1 MDHWRDVQTAKNMQ
15 THQEHAAEW
24 VDRSA
29 TLMAWAV
36 TSQEHKATYI
46 GSLKREQTGL
56 RCDCVCPACGG
67 RLQAVNAGKP
77 IQALP
82 GAKTLRPHFRH
93 DAGQQYDRCLIHV
106 SQLVA
111 LQLLV
116 QEKAIYLPAQTVSFP
131 VVGASGQIYTGTA
144 HHDGMTVGILA
155 RTWVDVH
162 EAKITLEDGRVVWL
176 RLSGTISSH
185 TAPPGDAVITIK
197 VDDPEVST
205 WPAEKILE
213 HAQLTGKWLCWER
226 HWQDEALALAAR
238 EDGEQ
243 QARHWCDYVPDD
255 MELPAN
261 LTQAQRS
268 ESVLHWVI
276 KGMLESAQYLAVPG
290 YDERL
295 TRTMPDRTEEDY
307 RVQFD
312 ERSYGIRNA
321 RLEHRLGDVIP
332 DVLCT
337 ATESGGHPMELIL
350 EVTVTH
356 GVDETK
362 AAHIRELGIACL
374 EIDARRLG
382 KAGKTTLEEL
392 RTMVLHDT
400 RNKRWIFHPAIAQRY
415 LAAMEYFERKKGSI
429 NRAIQEEQERDHW
442 LRGLSDQALLHEY
455 LGLLWQVW
463 TGNQPI
469 DSRQQ
474 LCPPE
479 KLLPIL
485 EKRGFRGMGQDIIA
499 SKHGLLWA
507 VESIVQHDPQVN
519 TALLFENAVT
529 GVGRIN
535 LASYITVLGAV
546 IREYKPPMSDHEL
559 MRLNELRHHVKHSV
573 QRGDATYGRPI
584 RYDAALKVLYPR
596 LKSRLESNK
605 GTEEAVTRVRLARM
619 REQQNIQVQEA
630 DQQSAAHQAQMEQ
643 EELKLRIREV
653 HLFHEWMPRAGWPHD
668 LVTTIKHV
676 QQNIQRRGAA
686 HDEFWT
692 KVLMSAWDAR
702 KKRYELADWVQ
713 SQDPKYAHQVGEIM
727 KILEIAWMQKKS
739 SQRI

>member
-1 MDHWRDVQTAKNMQ
+1 MQ
-15 THQEHAAEW
+15 THQEHAADW
-24 VDRSA
+24 VDRSSK
-29 TLMAWAV
+29 LMAWAV
-36 TSQEHKATYI
+36 TQQERKATYI
-46 GSLKREQTGL
+46 GSLQREQTGL
-56 RCDCVCPACGG
+56 KCDCVCPACGG

-77 IQALP
+77 IQAMP

-116 QEKAIYLPAQTVSFP
+116 QEKAIYLPAQTVRFP
-131 VVGASGQIYTGTA
+131 VAGASGQIYTGTA
-144 HHDGMTVGILA
+144 HCDGMTVGVLA
-155 RTWVDVH
+155 RTWVDAH

-176 RLSGTISSH
+176 RLFGTISSH

-205 WPAEKILE
+205 WSPEKILE

-226 HWQDEALALAAR
+226 HWQDETLALEAKDA
-238 EDGEQ
+238 GEQ
-243 QARHWCDYVPDD
+243 QARHWCDYIPEDLD
-255 MELPAN
+255 LPAS

-276 KGMLESAQYLAVPG
+276 KGILESAQYLAVPG
-290 YDERL
+290 HDQRL

-307 RVQFD
+307 RVYFD

-321 RLEHRLGDVIP
+321 RLEHKLHDVIP
-332 DVLCT
+332 DVVCT
-337 ATESGGHPMELIL
+337 ATGGGAHRMELML

-356 GVDETK
+356 AVDEAK
-362 AAHIRELGIACL
+362 AARVRELGIACL

-392 RTMVLHDT
+392 RTMVLSDT
-400 RNKRWIFHPAIAQRY
+400 RNKRWVFHPSIEERY
-415 LAAMEYFERKKGSI
+415 QAAMAYFDRKKAAI
-429 NRAIQEEQERDHW
+429 NTAIQEAKERDRW
-442 LRGLSDQALLHEY
+442 VEGLTDQALLHEY

-463 TGNQPI
+463 TGNLPI
-469 DSRQQ
+469 DSRQHP
-474 LCPPE
+474 CPPE

-485 EKRGFRGMGQDIIA
+485 EKRGFRGMGQDIVA
-499 SKHGLLWA
+499 GKYGLLWA
-507 VESIVQHDPQVN
+507 VESMVQHDPQVN

-529 GVGRIN
+529 GAGMIN
-535 LASYITVLGAV
+535 LASYVTVLGAV
-546 IREYKPPMSDHEL
+546 IAEYKPPMAEHEL
-559 MRLNELRHHVKHSV
+559 VRISELRQHVKHSIH
-573 QRGDATYGRPI
+573 RGDATYGRPV
-584 RYDAALKVLYPR
+584 RYDAALKLLYPR

-605 GTEEAVTRVRLARM
+605 GTEEAVTQVRLAHM
-619 REQQNIQVQEA
+619 REQQNILIQEA
-630 DQQSAAHQAQMEQ
+630 SQQRATHQAQMEQ
-643 EELKLRIREV
+643 EELQLRIREV

-676 QQNIQRRGAA
+676 QQNIQRRGAV

-702 KKRYELADWVQ
+702 EKRYELADWVQ
-713 SQDPKYAHQVGEIM
+713 SQDPKNAHQVMEIM
-727 KILEIAWMQKKS
+727 KILEIAWMQKKI
-739 SQRI
+739 SQRS